1 MGYRHLNIDEREVI
15 LEMRAKGKNLQD
27 IAENMGRNKG
37 TISREL
43 TRNKSSTGKYKP
55 HLAQRYYRRRRSDSR
70 QPYRL
75 KDKRLVN
82 YVRKKLKQYWSPQ
95 QISGRLKVDYPKNE
109 QMRISPV
116 TIYSWIEADKKEGG
130 KFYQYLRQGKRKRR
144 KRYGSTDRRG
154 QIPDRRSIDERPKVV
169 DRRSRIGDWESDSVV
184 GKSRASYIATHV
196 DRKSRYLVASKLKDK
211 SAKSM
216 NQATIKSFRNIE
228 TDKIKTMTFDN
239 GKEFAGF
246 KELEKAL
253 ETKTY
258 FAKPYHSWE
267 RGTNE
272 NTNGLVRQFFP
283 KGTDFDEI
291 TKSELDKKVELL
303 NNRPRKCLRYR
314 TPAEVFEM
322 G

>member
-1 MGYRHLNIDEREVI
+1 
-15 LEMRAKGKNLQD
+15 
-27 IAENMGRNKG
+27 
-37 TISREL
+37 
-43 TRNKSSTGKYKP
+43 
-55 HLAQRYYRRRRSDSR
+55 
-70 QPYRL
+70 
-75 KDKRLVN
+75 
-82 YVRKKLKQYWSPQ
+82 
-95 QISGRLKVDYPKNE
+95 
-109 QMRISPV
+109 MRISPV
-116 TIYSWIEADKKEGG
+116 TIYSWIEEDKKEGG
-130 KFYQYLRQGKRKRR
+130 KFYTYLRQGKRKRR
-144 KRYGSTDRRG
+144 KRYGSTERRG

-169 DRRSRIGDWESDSVV
+169 DPRNRIGDWESDSVV
-184 GKSRASYIATHV
+184 GKSSASSIATHV
-196 DRKSRYLVASKLKDK
+196 ERKSRYLVACKLADP

-216 NQATIKSFRNIE
+216 NQATIKSFRKIE
-228 TDKIKTMTFDN
+228 IGKIKTMTFDN
-239 GKEFAGF
+239 GKEFTGF

-272 NTNGLVRQFFP
+272 NTNGLIRQFFG

>member
-1 MGYRHLNIDEREVI
+1 M
-15 LEMRAKGKNLQD
+15 
-27 IAENMGRNKG
+27 
-37 TISREL
+37 
-43 TRNKSSTGKYKP
+43 
-55 HLAQRYYRRRRSDSR
+55 
-70 QPYRL
+70 
-75 KDKRLVN
+75 
-82 YVRKKLKQYWSPQ
+82 
-95 QISGRLKVDYPKNE
+95 
-109 QMRISPV
+109 
-116 TIYSWIEADKKEGG
+116 
-130 KFYQYLRQGKRKRR
+130 YLRQGKRKRR
-144 KRYGSTDRRG
+144 KHYGSTERRG

-169 DRRSRIGDWESDSVV
+169 DQRNRIGDWESDSVV
-184 GKSRASYIATHV
+184 GKSSASSIATHV
-196 DRKSRYLVASKLKDK
+196 ERKSRYLVACKLADQ

-216 NQATIKSFRNIE
+216 NQATIKSFRKIE
-228 TDKIKTMTFDN
+228 IGKIKTMTFDN

-272 NTNGLVRQFFP
+272 NTNGLVRQFFG

-291 TKSELDKKVELL
+291 TQSELDKKVELL

-314 TPAEVFEM
+314 TPAEVFEI